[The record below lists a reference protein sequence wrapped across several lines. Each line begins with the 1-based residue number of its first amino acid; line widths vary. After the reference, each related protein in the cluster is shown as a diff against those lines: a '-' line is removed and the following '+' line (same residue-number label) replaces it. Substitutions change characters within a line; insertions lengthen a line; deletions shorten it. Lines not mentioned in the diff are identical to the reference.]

1 MPENLFRQFAID
13 DCNSTRT
20 FIIAELSAN
29 HGGSLETA
37 VQTLHAATQAGADA
51 VKIQTYTPDTITID
65 CDKPWFRIKQG
76 TLWDGTN
83 LYDLYRT
90 AYTPWEWLPALKQA
104 AKDAGVVLFS
114 SPFDKSSVDYLAQH
128 DMPAY
133 KVASFEIT
141 DIPLIEYIAAQ
152 GKPVIISTGIACEDE
167 IHEAL
172 AACRRQQNPHVALLK
187 CTSAYPAPIE
197 EANLR
202 TLADMRSRFGVP
214 VGISDHTLS
223 STVALTSV
231 ALGAR
236 IVEKHF
242 ILNRAIGGPD
252 AAFSMEADEFRRMVA
267 TIRDVEKA
275 LGRVTYDLSPAVRRN
290 RKFARSLFVV
300 ENLRAGDI
308 LTDKNVRSIRPADG
322 LAPKYLPQ
330 VLGHRVNR
338 DIERG
343 EPLKMEY
350 ID

>member
-1 MPENLFRQFAID
+1 MKPRLQALLPVLFY
-13 DCNSTRT
+13 
-20 FIIAELSAN
+20 LSALFLD
-29 HGGSLETA
+29 HHLFPPA
-37 VQTLHAATQAGADA
+37 VQYSQYAARALNAMA
-51 VKIQTYTPDTITID
+51 L
-65 CDKPWFRIKQG
+65 RSG
-76 TLWDGTN
+76 TTSEALVDGF
-83 LYDLYRT
+83 
-90 AYTPWEWLPALKQA
+90 LKQPFEREKMRERLDRFDDPDLLDSAMRELRREVMTSLIVRDLTGCADFQEVVSTVTALAEETVSA
-104 AKDAGVVLFS
+104 AVRVHSRK
-114 SPFDKSSVDYLAQH
+114 LAQ
-128 DMPAY
+128 
-133 KVASFEIT
+133 
-141 DIPLIEYIAAQ
+141 
-152 GKPVIISTGIACEDE
+152 
-167 IHEAL
+167 
-172 AACRRQQNPHVALLK
+172 
-187 CTSAYPAPIE
+187 
-197 EANLR
+197 
-202 TLADMRSRFGVP
+202 RFGVP

-242 ILNRAIGGPD
+242 ILNRGIGGPD

-308 LTDKNVRSIRPADG
+308 ITDKNVRSIRPADG

-330 VLGHRVNR
+330 ILGHRVNR